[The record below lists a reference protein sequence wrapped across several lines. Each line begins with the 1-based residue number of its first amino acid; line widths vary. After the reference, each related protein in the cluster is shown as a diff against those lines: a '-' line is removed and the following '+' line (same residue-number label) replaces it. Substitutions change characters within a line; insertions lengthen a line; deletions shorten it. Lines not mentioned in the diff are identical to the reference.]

1 MNILIIGGT
10 GVISTAVTKEA
21 LSRGYSITMINRGHN
36 LKVIPKGDVK
46 VIISDKK
53 NYKYLEKKLGNIV
66 FDAVVDFI
74 IYDKINL
81 IESFNFYSKYA
92 KQYIFISS
100 CGVYDKRVKGI
111 LNENSPKVLEGWGYS
126 KNKWECEVELCKLA
140 KKKNINYTIVR
151 PAITYDNT
159 RIPYGIMPPYGYHWT
174 LISRILHHKP
184 IITWNNGEVYYNMMR
199 VEDFAVGFVGL
210 FGNIKAYNE
219 AFNICGDE
227 TITYAQVL
235 NILSNIIGERIITID
250 IPTIFYGKE
259 LGTKQG
265 ELIGRSYC
273 SNNSNKKNKTCCT

>member
-100 CGVYDKRVKGI
+100 CGVYDKG
-111 LNENSPKVLEGWGYS
+111 
-126 KNKWECEVELCKLA
+126 
-140 KKKNINYTIVR
+140 
-151 PAITYDNT
+151 
-159 RIPYGIMPPYGYHWT
+159 
-174 LISRILHHKP
+174 
-184 IITWNNGEVYYNMMR
+184 
-199 VEDFAVGFVGL
+199 
-210 FGNIKAYNE
+210 
-219 AFNICGDE
+219 
-227 TITYAQVL
+227 
-235 NILSNIIGERIITID
+235 
-250 IPTIFYGKE
+250 
-259 LGTKQG
+259 
-265 ELIGRSYC
+265 
-273 SNNSNKKNKTCCT
+273 